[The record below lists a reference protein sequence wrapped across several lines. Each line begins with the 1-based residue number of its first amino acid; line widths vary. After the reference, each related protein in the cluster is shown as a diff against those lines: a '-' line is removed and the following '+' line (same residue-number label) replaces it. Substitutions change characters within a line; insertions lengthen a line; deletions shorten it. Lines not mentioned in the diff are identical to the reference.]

1 VIIPLME
8 TIVKDFEER
17 KVNYIIEGFPR
28 TQRQALALLK
38 MGIIPDK
45 LILLDKRDGEIIEY
59 LQ

>member
-1 VIIPLME
+1 ME